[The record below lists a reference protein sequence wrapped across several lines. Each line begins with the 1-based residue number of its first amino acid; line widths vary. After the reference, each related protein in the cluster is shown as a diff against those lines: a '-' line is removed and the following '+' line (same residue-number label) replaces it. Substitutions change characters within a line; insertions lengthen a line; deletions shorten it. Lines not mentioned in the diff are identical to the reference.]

1 MRKSLNKHTY
11 VHLLHFTSQY
21 TNGLRGQLE
30 YHHRVLHMDIPVW
43 YSAMRSSS
51 LLTRN
56 SIIYS

>member
-1 MRKSLNKHTY
+1 MRTSLNKHIY

-21 TNGLRGQLE
+21 TNGLRAQLE
-30 YHHRVLHMDIPVW
+30 YHHRVPHMDIPVW
-43 YSAMRSSS
+43 YSAIWPSC